1 MRAEVYSEL
10 AQANISPSMR
20 EIQIATMLRLSMVIK
35 VVNGALVLECPL
47 KSQDL
52 AKWLHEAI
60 KETYKIDSQVK
71 KEPQGAGFVF
81 CLRLEGTNAKKLLL
95 LTRLLDR
102 KTKRIIPGFPAFVS
116 VPPFLAATAMWRGAL
131 MAQGEL
137 SSDKKEGAKVYCSVP
152 ELAQQLVKSASI
164 LGLDAHINTKGR
176 RKSVEVEADQTL
188 RLLNLLGA
196 KDWAIKVCNTYA
208 QKDED
213 TRHVISQLYKAN
225 KDRSSKASQSACQR
239 VQRALKILE
248 GKDVNPN
255 LIEAGRLRL
264 QYPDAT
270 LTELGRLADPPISK
284 DALAGRM
291 RRLYKLAMDT
301 QEGRA

>member
-20 EIQIATMLRLSMVIK
+20 EMQIATMLRLSMVIK

-116 VPPFLAATAMWRGAL
+116 AA
-131 MAQGEL
+131 
-137 SSDKKEGAKVYCSVP
+137 CF
-152 ELAQQLVKSASI
+152 
-164 LGLDAHINTKGR
+164 
-176 RKSVEVEADQTL
+176 
-188 RLLNLLGA
+188 NL
-196 KDWAIKVCNTYA
+196 
-208 QKDED
+208 
-213 TRHVISQLYKAN
+213 
-225 KDRSSKASQSACQR
+225 QR
-239 VQRALKILE
+239 
-248 GKDVNPN
+248 
-255 LIEAGRLRL
+255 
-264 QYPDAT
+264 
-270 LTELGRLADPPISK
+270 
-284 DALAGRM
+284 
-291 RRLYKLAMDT
+291 
-301 QEGRA
+301 

>member
-10 AQANISPSMR
+10 AKANISPSMR

-35 VVNGALVLECPL
+35 VANGALVLQCPL

-52 AKWLHEAI
+52 VKWLRDAI
-60 KETYKIDSQVK
+60 KETYKIDSK
-71 KEPQGAGFVF
+71 PQKSGAPCLCIEGAG
-81 CLRLEGTNAKKLLL
+81 AKKLLL
-95 LTRLLDR
+95 LTGLLDR
-102 KTKRIIPGFPAFVS
+102 KTKRIVPGFPVFGS
-116 VPPFLAATAMWRGAL
+116 VPSLPAATAMWRGAL

-152 ELAQQLVKSASI
+152 ELAQELVKSAAI

-176 RKSVEVEADQTL
+176 RKSVEAEADQTL
-188 RLLNLLGA
+188 KLLNLLGA

-213 TRHVISQLYKAN
+213 TKHVVSQLYEAN
-225 KDRSSKASQSACQR
+225 KKRSSEASQSACQR
-239 VQRALKILE
+239 VERALKILE
-248 GKDVNPN
+248 GKKVNPN

-264 QYPDAT
+264 RYPDAT
-270 LTELGRLADPPISK
+270 LSELGGLANPPISK

-291 RRLYKLAMDT
+291 RRLYKLAMDAR
-301 QEGRA
+301 EGRA